1 MRREV
6 MRMVQSGAMAVTG
19 LLLLVLLSS
28 GTSRAA
34 EECGPLV
41 QNKCSTC
48 HFVTHICP
56 RLEKGKGSSYWKR
69 IVENMVMD
77 GMVATDQEQEQLTG
91 CLASPD
97 AKVQAL
103 CPKP

>member
-1 MRREV
+1 MRSW
-6 MRMVQSGAMAVTG
+6 MKTATLGGALAAGAMA
-19 LLLLVLLSS
+19 LVLLSDGS
-28 GTSRAA
+28 GRAEDA
-34 EECGPLV
+34 CAPLV

-56 RLEKGKGSSYWKR
+56 KIAQGKGSSYWKG
-69 IVENMVMD
+69 IVEKMIGH
-77 GMVATDQEQEQLTG
+77 GMVATDQEQQQLTT

-97 AKVQAL
+97 AKVKAL